1 MKTIISKEALQTFLI
16 DLVAVKSKMILNQ
29 EDLKIQL
36 RKSTYPL
43 AKSLLTSE
51 NSYAIS
57 VRPEEVQ
64 ELLKEIRRNIGD
76 YKDID
81 GFAIT
86 KLIAED
92 KQLYDDFTT
101 VTENFIT
108 IAKWHRNQYGSD
120 KPLGEELYDK
130 MIQEYGVQKKALYLF
145 FLKMSSHL
153 NQSIGSDFSYSAYT
167 EPINLDTLFKS
178 EQLPETQYFDQRFIN
193 FLFENE
199 NLMDKIH
206 WRQFEGLVAEYFS
219 REGYSVHLGKGR
231 KDGGI
236 DIIAKNTINDTITI
250 IQCKKYK
257 EDRPVSIESV
267 KAFCFDLIDGKY
279 DQGVIVTTSY
289 LTDGE
294 KKLYQNKYNIS
305 EIEKNDLKNLLFK
318 MLE

>member
-1 MKTIISKEALQTFLI
+1 MRTIISKEALQTFLI
-16 DLVAVKSKMILNQ
+16 DLIAVKSKMILNQ

-36 RKSTYPL
+36 MKSTCHL
-43 AKSLLTSE
+43 ARFLLTSE
-51 NSYAIS
+51 NSSPVS

-64 ELLKEIRRNIGD
+64 ELLNEIRRNIGD

-86 KLIAED
+86 RQIAKD
-92 KQLYDDFTT
+92 KQLLDDFTT
-101 VTENFIT
+101 IAKNFIT
-108 IAKWHRNQYGSD
+108 IAKWHQKEYGSD
-120 KPLGEELYDK
+120 KPLGKEFCDK
-130 MIQEYGVQKKALYLF
+130 MIQEYGVQEKAIDF
-145 FLKMSSHL
+145 FLLKMSSHQ
-153 NQSIGSDFSYSAYT
+153 NQSIGSSFSYRAYT

-178 EQLPETQYFDQRFIN
+178 EQLPKTQYFDQRFIN

-236 DIIAKNTINDTITI
+236 DIIAKNTMNDTITI

-279 DQGVIVTTSY
+279 DQGVIITTSY

-305 EIEKNDLKNLLFK
+305 EIEKNDLKKLLFK